1 MNFDIEGGGYHPMG
15 DLIFPHVENGKNGP
29 NPSNINESF
38 SGGVIFDIW
47 DRWGIG
53 GHEF

>member
-1 MNFDIEGGGYHPMG
+1 MDFDIEGGDIIRWG

-47 DRWGIG
+47 DR
-53 GHEF
+53 